1 MRVFEV
7 KLGDDVVV
15 TVDLIDEIAQ
25 GVVVNKWIEF
35 ELRDDVLYINKT
47 IVKKN

>member
-1 MRVFEV
+1 
-7 KLGDDVVV
+7 LGDDVVL

-25 GVVVNKWIEF
+25 GLTVIKWIEF

-47 IVKKN
+47 IVQKT